1 MAISVNNNYLTTLID
16 AGADAYSNMYE
27 AALTFGSESPV
38 KALAESEGNSRNM
51 TVRITDFQIP
61 TPKQEEYQVKYVT
74 ATISRP
80 AAKVTVDKKVTI
92 KFRVDANYAIY
103 KALLEQQKVTSF
115 MSRNFAS
122 WDFNSIRNKL
132 FSMKIN
138 VLTGIPQTVFDA
150 DTKVETMFE
159 FKDCWITKID
169 PLPFAQGDASAME
182 VSVDINFLEMR
193 DLQTK
198 NF

>member
-27 AALTFGSESPV
+27 AVLTFGSESPV
-38 KALAESEGNSRNM
+38 KAIAESEGNSRNM
-51 TVRITDFQIP
+51 TVRITDFQVP

-92 KFRVDANYAIY
+92 KFRIDANYAIY

-115 MSRNFAS
+115 MSR
-122 WDFNSIRNKL
+122 
-132 FSMKIN
+132 IN
-138 VLTGIPQTVFDA
+138 VLTGIPKTVFDA

-169 PLPFAQGDASAME
+169 PPPFAQGEASALE

>member
-80 AAKVTVDKKVTI
+80 AAKVTVDKKVT
-92 KFRVDANYAIY
+92 
-103 KALLEQQKVTSF
+103 SF
-115 MSRNFAS
+115 MSRNFVS
-122 WDFNSIRNKL
+122 WDFNSIKNKL

-138 VLTGIPQTVFDA
+138 VLTGIPKTVFDA

-169 PLPFAQGDASAME
+169 PPPFAQGEASALE

-198 NF
+198 NL